1 MMSPG
6 DSHRVAAT
14 STRTHKHTRTH
25 VTSFTF
31 QRTNT
36 RPDSWTALQSLCGQS
51 MTCWV
56 PVVVV
61 DDRVTMSS
69 SRATRARLG
78 SRMEEARSLTV
89 LIPSRQLGG
98 AVLPRGFAPWTPRC
112 CRTNCRIRHQKDGGA
127 FNQPSTGVRALAAR
141 HVTTQRSLK
150 IDDACDERPL
160 AWWWWRVLR
169 RLPTIPAAFLG
180 CRKRCHRVTQA
191 VTR

>member
-1 MMSPG
+1 MYSRTMMSPG

-36 RPDSWTALQSLCGQS
+36 RPDSWTALQSPCGQS
-51 MTCWV
+51 MTCCR
-56 PVVVV
+56 PVVV

-69 SRATRARLG
+69 SRATRGRLG

-98 AVLPRGFAPWTPRC
+98 AVLPRGLHRGRRGVAAPTV
-112 CRTNCRIRHQKDGGA
+112 A
-127 FNQPSTGVRALAAR
+127 S
-141 HVTTQRSLK
+141 
-150 IDDACDERPL
+150 
-160 AWWWWRVLR
+160 
-169 RLPTIPAAFLG
+169 
-180 CRKRCHRVTQA
+180 
-191 VTR
+191 VTRRMEARSISHQQERERSSRARSRHGVP